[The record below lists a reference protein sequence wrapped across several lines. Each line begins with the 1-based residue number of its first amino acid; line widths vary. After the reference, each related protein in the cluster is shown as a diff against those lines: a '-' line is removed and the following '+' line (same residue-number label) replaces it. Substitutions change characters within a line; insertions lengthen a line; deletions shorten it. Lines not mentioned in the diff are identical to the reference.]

1 MRPEPEG
8 GWRAYNPDGS
18 AHACG
23 RPEKAVRD
31 ESRMSPAMEGRVRQI
46 AREVA
51 EQVLK
56 EKLGGIV
63 E

>member
-1 MRPEPEG
+1 
-8 GWRAYNPDGS
+8 
-18 AHACG
+18 
-23 RPEKAVRD
+23 
-31 ESRMSPAMEGRVRQI
+31 MSPAMEGRVRQI

-63 E
+63 D

>member
-1 MRPEPEG
+1 MRPQPEG
-8 GWRAYNPDGS
+8 GWRAYDPDGS
-18 AHACG
+18 MHVCG
-23 RPEKAVRD
+23 RPEKSA
-31 ESRMSPAMEGRVRQI
+31 SGGSHMSPEVEGRVRQI

-63 E
+63 D